1 MNNFLNENWRLV
13 YKESGKLYSLAVG
26 ELLFN
31 IFKKS
36 AKIMPF
42 NEIFKDVE

>member
-13 YKESGKLYSLAVG
+13 YKEFGKSLSLAVG

-31 IFKKS
+31 ILKES
-36 AKIMPF
+36 AKTMPF
-42 NEIFKDVE
+42 NEIFNDVE